1 MLIVV
6 NLICQYLSHRISKG
20 NMTQLKNESTSPKG
34 TLNPPGERVSMFL
47 VVQGM
52 FDFAIC
58 LYLKVSVLRDV
69 YTDAKWTR
77 CRR

>member
-6 NLICQYLSHRISKG
+6 NLIPQYLSHRISKG
-20 NMTQLKNESTSPKG
+20 NMTQLKNESISPKG
-34 TLNPPGERVSMFL
+34 TLYPPEERVSMFL

-58 LYLKVSVLRDV
+58 LYLKLSVLRDV
-69 YTDAKWTR
+69 YTNAKWTR
-77 CRR
+77 SRR